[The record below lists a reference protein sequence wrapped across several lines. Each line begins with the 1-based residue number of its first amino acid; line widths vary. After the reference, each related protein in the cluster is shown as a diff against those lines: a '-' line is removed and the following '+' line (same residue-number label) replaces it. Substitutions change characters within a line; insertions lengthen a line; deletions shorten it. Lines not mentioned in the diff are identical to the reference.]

1 MYTLPHRHCEQNP
14 NQAFASCDV
23 PQELSDREIDQE
35 IESDEVSTCGACLNS
50 SVRRPVESESAHL
63 HLLLLQLKRLRTD
76 WSLEQKITGILPK
89 SSVLSCKACTFDSGG
104 CNGS

>member
-50 SVRRPVESESAHL
+50 FARRLVNSCSAHL
-63 HLLLLQLKRLRTD
+63 HLPLFQLLQHQ
-76 WSLEQKITGILPK
+76 EQTL
-89 SSVLSCKACTFDSGG
+89 
-104 CNGS
+104 GSEQIK